1 MNVVSLFEW
10 IQNEKSGSEVFIESS
25 KKRQGDFSKKG
36 QRVKRFECL
45 VYSIEFWSPFRKLTF
60 LLTAAIVSSPD
71 GGRDSPEAGRLMI
84 FPGSFSSSEE
94 RFLNF
99 LNISSP
105 EDIFLLGATLFSLFI
120 LITGVDIFR
129 VVFFFGRGFS
139 APEAI
144 TDSSL
149 EKRSC
154 LVYETQVP
162 YLWLKKVGNKW
173 LKFWLKISSVRWNLK
188 GEICWFDFFRIPI
201 SIYRFTTH
209 VKKSHYH
216 ILHLPLIKHKVPRGT

>member
-1 MNVVSLFEW
+1 MFNLFL
-10 IQNEKSGSEVFIESS
+10 SAS
-25 KKRQGDFSKKG
+25 KKMG
-36 QRVKRFECL
+36 QRVFPESKRMVFSL
-45 VYSIEFWSPFRKLTF
+45 QKGGQNYFLIKLTF

-71 GGRDSPEAGRLMI
+71 GGRDSPEAGRLII

-105 EDIFLLGATLFSLFI
+105 DDIFLLGATDFSLFI

-139 APEAI
+139 APDAI

-149 EKRSC
+149 EK
-154 LVYETQVP
+154 
-162 YLWLKKVGNKW
+162 KV
-173 LKFWLKISSVRWNLK
+173 V
-188 GEICWFDFFRIPI
+188 
-201 SIYRFTTH
+201 
-209 VKKSHYH
+209 
-216 ILHLPLIKHKVPRGT
+216 